1 MNNKS
6 HLLQIEKRHFLYIT
20 LILYFIFFH
29 KIAQSQTT
37 FNKEIW
43 PMKFINAPGIILTK
57 GDTIICLGYG
67 TDYYS
72 FTYYD
77 AFVAWY
83 DLEGNYIKRNIDTF
97 GNYYYQDINKAFYL
111 DSIIVAAV
119 TSFDFFNIRDKGY
132 VGGYLL
138 IIDQETGE
146 FIKKIKITK
155 EQDQS
160 RIGIIKD
167 LTQIDSVTFAVV
179 STIDEKIYTRKNDT
193 QICIVNIKTGALRY
207 IELGKEN
214 FDDIPEG
221 ITWDGKKLLIGT
233 WKKEKEWNEQGT
245 QKIEVPYGII
255 YGVDT
260 VGTWGEIYE
269 SDSSRGSIRDLIIND
284 DNEYISTILSITD
297 FNYKNESV
305 FRWRHHVLKLDSNFN
320 KIWEKPWGLGYDFNF
335 EFGFSG
341 ILEAE
346 EGDGYILSGY
356 EPNFSYSIKGYGI
369 WKEQIDSLHEKN
381 TIPMTVGILQKINEE
396 GDSIWL
402 RSYSYVND
410 KSLNFVYHWLKSIN
424 HSPDNGY
431 ILFGEILHGPRPNID
446 TANQYPGWLL
456 KVDKYGCL
464 VPGCQDT
471 TDTTSIVDILPDTGI
486 MLYPNP
492 VSDRLYIYQSKSG
505 DTHYTITDTSGR
517 TIQKWSGNLPNH
529 TYILDVSRY
538 KPGVYILTVEREGER
553 RAEKFVVER

>member
-1 MNNKS
+1 
-6 HLLQIEKRHFLYIT
+6 
-20 LILYFIFFH
+20 
-29 KIAQSQTT
+29 
-37 FNKEIW
+37 
-43 PMKFINAPGIILTK
+43 MKFITVSGTIFTK
-57 GDTIICLGYG
+57 GDTIICLGNG

-83 DLEGNYIKRNIDTF
+83 DLEGNYIKRSIDTF
-97 GNYYYQDINKAFYL
+97 GNYYYQDINKAFYI

-138 IIDQETGE
+138 IIDPETGE

-155 EQDQS
+155 DEDQS
-160 RIGIIKD
+160 RIGIIKEM
-167 LTQIDSVTFAVV
+167 TQIDSVTFAVV

-193 QICIVNIKTGALRY
+193 QICIVNIKTGVLRY

-284 DNEYISTILSITD
+284 NNEYISTILSITD

-381 TIPMTVGILQKINEE
+381 TIPMTVGILQKINEN

-402 RSYSYVND
+402 RSYSVVTDTNLWFVNHIM
-410 KSLNFVYHWLKSIN
+410 KSVI
-424 HSPDNGY
+424 HSPDGGY
-431 ILFGEILHGPRPNID
+431 LLYGEIEHGPRPGID

-464 VPGCQDT
+464 IPGCQDT

-486 MLYPNP
+486 
-492 VSDRLYIYQSKSG
+492 
-505 DTHYTITDTSGR
+505 
-517 TIQKWSGNLPNH
+517 
-529 TYILDVSRY
+529 
-538 KPGVYILTVEREGER
+538 
-553 RAEKFVVER
+553 